1 MFGRQVARRDYPAAV
16 NGLVPAVVVVLVAE
30 LGDKSQLLALSLAAR
45 GRPVAVLAGI
55 AVAAAGIH
63 ALSVIAGAA
72 LRSAVPTTALSVAAG
87 AVFLAFAVWT
97 LLAEEPEADVGS
109 PRRRAGSVALT
120 AGVAFL
126 VAEIGDKTMLA
137 TVALASANGPLG
149 TWVGATLGTVAADA
163 LAVVVGHR
171 LGRRLPVRVVRAVA
185 AASFAVVGIVV
196 LLGAATGGD

>member
-1 MFGRQVARRDYPAAV
+1 MD
-16 NGLVPAVVVVLVAE
+16 GLLPAVVVVLVAE

-63 ALSVIAGAA
+63 AVSVTVGAA
-72 LRSAVPTTALSVAAG
+72 LRAAVPTKPLSVAAG
-87 AVFLAFAVWT
+87 VVFLGFAVWT
-97 LLAEEPEADVGS
+97 LLAEEPDADLAG

-137 TVALASANGPLG
+137 TVALASANGALG
-149 TWVGATLGTVAADA
+149 TWAGATLGTVAADA

-196 LLGAATGGD
+196 LLGAATAGD